1 MPFHVFDLCKVWKAI
16 CVPVG
21 LKQSLCL
28 AGCISVHA
36 SQSVWRIWTFSQ
48 LSKQRASYDSLLIW
62 WNYRSRTCNVSLLRL
77 VLKTKCLSWLFFLF
91 QQVLLLFQTPIKCF
105 TLLFRYMALGIALRY
120 VLDALRKPFQSKM
133 YLFGITALDRFRM
146 R

>member
-1 MPFHVFDLCKVWKAI
+1 M
-16 CVPVG
+16 
-21 LKQSLCL
+21 
-28 AGCISVHA
+28 
-36 SQSVWRIWTFSQ
+36 
-48 LSKQRASYDSLLIW
+48 
-62 WNYRSRTCNVSLLRL
+62 SLLRL

-146 R
+146 RYLVYNAFMSIKLIGTYLFLTLILLFSGKRNHKINGRIQYLA